1 MKTLQTVQINRD
13 NTILVIVDM
22 QHEFCK
28 PGGKLYNETS
38 VRIMPAVVSSIQG
51 IADKVRDAG
60 IPVIYIQGLRTLKE
74 PEFTVFHNFPHI
86 EIGTWATE
94 IVEELKPH
102 PGDSIIQ
109 KYCHDPFYKTDLD
122 NVLKMLVPDPTSCCA
137 LITGGTIDVCAY
149 HTVMGFHI
157 RDYWTVVLSDSVYY
171 LNDSDYHRALEQF
184 SGPAYPNVFLSRS
197 EMVNVS
203 PVRKI
208 GRPEL
213 KPLET

>member
-1 MKTLQTVQINRD
+1 MKTLQTVQINPE
-13 NTILVIVDM
+13 NAILVIVDM
-22 QHEFCK
+22 QHEFCQ
-28 PGGKLYNETS
+28 PGGKLYTETS
-38 VRIMPAVVSSIQG
+38 SLIMPTVISSIQG
-51 IADKVRDAG
+51 IKERARSAG

-86 EIGTWATE
+86 EIGTSATE
-94 IVEELKPH
+94 IIEQLKPH
-102 PGDSIIQ
+102 KEDVIIQ

-122 NVLKMLVPDPTSCCA
+122 NVLKKLVPDPASCCA

-157 RDYWTVVLSDSVYY
+157 RDYWTVVLLDGVYY
-171 LNDSDYHRALEQF
+171 LKDTDYNRALEQF

-197 EMVNVS
+197 DLVNIS
-203 PVRKI
+203 PVRKT